1 MKRESE
7 YGQFCPIAM
16 TAQILTAKWMPLV
29 VRELLCGSQR
39 FSQLQK
45 GLPLMSPSLLSTR
58 LTELEGSGLV
68 VKNPAPSGKGYEYV
82 LTEAGQEL
90 RPIITMYGFWAEKWL
105 KKEYTE
111 EELDPSLL
119 MWDIRR
125 NVDGT
130 VFPDDRR
137 AVVQFELSGIKKGQR
152 LWWLLFERG
161 DVDLCLRDPGH
172 DIDLI
177 VSSHIRALTEVWMG
191 RKPLT
196 EALNSETIK
205 LEGKRLD
212 ARDYAKWFSLNFF
225 AHNTA

>member
-1 MKRESE
+1 
-7 YGQFCPIAM
+7 
-16 TAQILTAKWMPLV
+16 
-29 VRELLCGSQR
+29 
-39 FSQLQK
+39 
-45 GLPLMSPSLLSTR
+45 
-58 LTELEGSGLV
+58 
-68 VKNPAPSGKGYEYV
+68 
-82 LTEAGQEL
+82 
-90 RPIITMYGFWAEKWL
+90 
-105 KKEYTE
+105 
-111 EELDPSLL
+111 

-205 LEGKRLD
+205 LEGKRQD
-212 ARDYAKWFSLNFF
+212 TRDFAKWFSLNFF